1 MKESEN
7 QIAGEA
13 PVARYIY
20 CVLSGEAR
28 DWQLRGLDGQV
39 VRAVCA
45 AGLTALVHD
54 CPPEPYQGDEE
65 RVKSW
70 VLCHSDVVDAA
81 WERYGT
87 VLPLGFDTIVRPGDG
102 LDADERVMQWLTSE
116 GHRFRGMLERL
127 RGKVELGVQVIW
139 DQRVVGE
146 SVAQVND
153 EIRLLRAEM
162 TSKPKGLAYFYQQK
176 IERALRQAIET
187 KAEED
192 YRSCFRQVTT
202 LFPEVLS
209 NDLKKLP
216 GRLMIVNLSVLAP
229 RERVSELGAV
239 LAGFQTEG
247 VEVRFTGPWPPYS
260 FARTPASETVFD
272 QEAGQA
278 GVPGGDPKLSP

>member
-1 MKESEN
+1 MVESESRTAEGA
-7 QIAGEA
+7 AG
-13 PVARYIY
+13 ARYVY

-28 DWQLRGLDGQV
+28 DWQLRGLDGKP

-54 CPPEPYQGDEE
+54 CPPEPYQGDDE

-70 VLCHSDVVDAA
+70 VLAHSDVVDAA
-81 WERYGT
+81 WERSGT

-102 LDADERVMQWLTSE
+102 LDADERVMRWLTSE
-116 GHRFRGMLERL
+116 GHRFRGVLERL

-146 SVAQVND
+146 SVAQGND
-153 EIRLLRAEM
+153 EIRQLRAEM
-162 TSKPKGLAYFYQQK
+162 TSKPKGLAYFYQQR

-192 YRSCFRQVTT
+192 YRSCFRQVTA
-202 LFPEVLS
+202 LFPEVRT

-216 GRLMIVNLSVLAP
+216 GHLMIVNLSVLAP
-229 RERVSELGAV
+229 RDRVSELGAV
-239 LAGFQTEG
+239 LTGFQGEG
-247 VEVRFTGPWPPYS
+247 VDVRFTGPWPPYS
-260 FARTPASETVFD
+260 FVGTAASEAAVQ
-272 QEAGQA
+272 QEAGQEGA
-278 GVPGGDPKLSP
+278 RGDPRLAP